1 MTTTIFTEMSFFCY
15 QIGVNFVETAGM
27 IIEYNPMHTGHLHL
41 LRQTRAA
48 LGADTAV
55 IGVMSGN
62 FVQRGDFALLGRQAR
77 ARAAVESGLDLVLEL
92 PLPWAISSAEG
103 FADGAV
109 EILESTG
116 LVTYLAFGSECADI
130 PALMETAACLRSE
143 CYRGHLRRFLDQGL
157 PFAVCRQMAAETIL
171 GAQRAA
177 LLKSPNNNLGVEY
190 CKALLARRSGIRPL
204 AVLRTGDAHDCEIP
218 QGEHPSASAIRA
230 LLRAGESARALD
242 LMTPAMALAYRE
254 EEAAGRAPIFSEV
267 CERAVLARLRSME
280 ETDFAALDSGREGL
294 GNRLYRASRSA
305 ATLLELLEAAKTKR
319 YAYARL
325 RRLVLWA
332 YLGLTP
338 SDVPERVPYLRV
350 LAANAAGRG
359 LLARMR
365 RTAAVPVL
373 TKPADVRCLS
383 GHAQALFHLEV
394 RAADLYT
401 LAYPDLAAA
410 KGGSAW
416 REGPVIL

>member
-1 MTTTIFTEMSFFCY
+1 
-15 QIGVNFVETAGM
+15 M

-130 PALMETAACLRSE
+130 PALMETAVCLRSE

-242 LMTPAMALAYRE
+242 LMTGHGP
-254 EEAAGRAPIFSEV
+254 GV
-267 CERAVLARLRSME
+267 
-280 ETDFAALDSGREGL
+280 SG
-294 GNRLYRASRSA
+294 
-305 ATLLELLEAAKTKR
+305 
-319 YAYARL
+319 
-325 RRLVLWA
+325 
-332 YLGLTP
+332 
-338 SDVPERVPYLRV
+338 
-350 LAANAAGRG
+350 GRG
-359 LLARMR
+359 SW
-365 RTAAVPVL
+365 P
-373 TKPADVRCLS
+373 
-383 GHAQALFHLEV
+383 
-394 RAADLYT
+394 
-401 LAYPDLAAA
+401 
-410 KGGSAW
+410 
-416 REGPVIL
+416 GPHIF